1 MQTKLTLRLDEELI
15 KEVKSIANRQGQSV
29 SKMVAVYF
37 SSLREK
43 PDQKKLQLTPLVKA
57 LKGAWRGMT
66 LDRKDYQRYLEKRY
80 L

>member
-29 SKMVAVYF
+29 SKMVAVYIN
-37 SSLREK
+37 SLREK
-43 PDQKKLQLTPLVKA
+43 PDQNKLQLTPLVKT
-57 LKGAWRGMT
+57 LKGAWRGRT
-66 LDRKDYQRYLEKRY
+66 LDRKDYQRYLEKKY

>member
-15 KEVKSIANRQGQSV
+15 KEVKVIANRQGQSV

-37 SSLREK
+37 SSFRGK
-43 PDQKKLQLTPLVKA
+43 PDQKNLQLTPLVKT
-57 LKGAWRGMT
+57 LKGAWRGKI
-66 LDRKDYQRYLEKRY
+66 LDRKDYQRYLEKKY

>member
-15 KEVKSIANRQGQSV
+15 KEAKSIANRQGQSV

-43 PDQKKLQLTPLVKA
+43 PDRKKHQLTPLVKA
-57 LKGAWRGMT
+57 LKGAWRGRA
-66 LDRKDYQRYLEKRY
+66 LDRKDYQRYLEKKY